1 MKIQF
6 AGEKIIMHIPENYLS
21 PSTCAVM
28 TAAMVPVRTYSVKK
42 IKTEI
47 PKAKMPLLGIGAAFS
62 FLGMMF
68 NIPLPGG
75 TTGHAVG
82 GTLIAILTG
91 SPAAGCISVSIA
103 LFLQALLFGD
113 GGILAFGA
121 NCFNM
126 AFALPFLGFYIYRF
140 LLKKTGKRTI
150 SAAVGAYVGIN
161 AAAFL
166 AAIEFGIQPLL
177 FTDAAGKALYCPYPL
192 TVSIPAMMIGHIT
205 LFGLAE
211 VVLTTVVLAFV
222 EKVTPKA
229 LDEAPD
235 KTAFQPLYILMA
247 VLIALTPL
255 GLLATGTAWGE
266 WGADEIA
273 SLVSGGTQLGYT
285 PSGMLNGFELS
296 AIFPDYSIAGL
307 PEWSGYILSAVVG
320 VALLVIVFKILSSIM
335 KDKVDFSKKA
345 A

>member
-1 MKIQF
+1 
-6 AGEKIIMHIPENYLS
+6 MHIPENYLS

-28 TAAMVPVRTYSVKK
+28 AAAMVPVWGYSIKK

-68 NIPLPGG
+68 NVPLPGG

-103 LFLQALLFGD
+103 LLIQALLFGD

-126 AFALPFLGFYIYRF
+126 AFVLPYLGFF
-140 LLKKTGKRTI
+140 LYKFLMKKTGMRKL
-150 SAAVGAYVGIN
+150 SAAIGAYVGIN
-161 AAAFL
+161 AAAFC
-166 AAIEFGIQPLL
+166 AAVEFGIQPLL
-177 FTDAAGKALYCPYPL
+177 FKDAAGNALYCPYPL
-192 TVSIPAMMIGHIT
+192 SISIPAMMIGHIT

-211 VVLTTVVLAFV
+211 IVLTVVVLTFI

-229 LDEAPD
+229 LDVVPE
-235 KTAFQPLYILMA
+235 KTSFKPLYIFIA
-247 VLIALTPL
+247 VLIILTPL

-273 SLVSGGTQLGYT
+273 SLVSGGKALGYT
-285 PSGMLNGFELS
+285 PAGMQRGFELS
-296 AIFPDYSIAGL
+296 TIFPDYSMAGL
-307 PEWSGYILSAVVG
+307 PDWIGYILSAVVG
-320 VALLVIVFKILSSIM
+320 VALVVIIFKIIASFMNDRI
-335 KDKVDFSKKA
+335 DFRKKTA
-345 A
+345 

>member
-1 MKIQF
+1 
-6 AGEKIIMHIPENYLS
+6 MHIPENYLS

-28 TAAMVPVRTYSVKK
+28 AVAMVPVWGYSIKK

-68 NIPLPGG
+68 NVPLPGG

-91 SPAAGCISVSIA
+91 SPAAGCIAVSIA
-103 LFLQALLFGD
+103 LLIQALLFGD

-126 AFALPFLGFYIYRF
+126 AFVLPYLGFF
-140 LLKKTGKRTI
+140 LYKFLMKKTGMRKL
-150 SAAVGAYVGIN
+150 SAAIGAYVGIN
-161 AAAFL
+161 AAAFC
-166 AAIEFGIQPLL
+166 AAVEFGIQPLL
-177 FTDAAGKALYCPYPL
+177 FKDAAGNALYCPYPL
-192 TVSIPAMMIGHIT
+192 SISIPAMMIGHIT

-211 VVLTTVVLAFV
+211 IVLTVVVLTFI

-229 LDEAPD
+229 LDVVPE
-235 KTAFQPLYILMA
+235 KTSFKPLYIFIA
-247 VLIALTPL
+247 VLIILTPL

-273 SLVSGGTQLGYT
+273 TLVSGGKALGYT
-285 PSGMLNGFELS
+285 PAGMQRGFELS
-296 AIFPDYSIAGL
+296 TIFPDYSMAGL
-307 PEWSGYILSAVVG
+307 PDWIGYILSAVVG
-320 VALLVIVFKILSSIM
+320 VALVVIIFKIIASFMNDRI
-335 KDKVDFSKKA
+335 DFRKKTA
-345 A
+345 

>member
-1 MKIQF
+1 
-6 AGEKIIMHIPENYLS
+6 MHIPENYLS

-28 TAAMVPVRTYSVKK
+28 TATMLPVWGYSINK
-42 IKTEI
+42 IRTEI

-68 NIPLPGG
+68 NVPLPGG

-103 LFLQALLFGD
+103 LLIQALLFGD

-126 AFALPFLGFYIYRF
+126 AFVLPYLGFFLYQL
-140 LLKKTGKRTI
+140 LLKKTGKRKL
-150 SAAVGAYVGIN
+150 SAAIGAYVGIN
-161 AAAFL
+161 AAAFC
-166 AAIEFGIQPLL
+166 AAVEFGIQPLL
-177 FTDAAGKALYCPYPL
+177 FKNVAGQALYCPYPL
-192 TVSIPAMMIGHIT
+192 SVSIPAMMVGHIT

-211 VVLTTVVLAFV
+211 IVLTVVVLAFV
-222 EKVTPKA
+222 EKVSPAA
-229 LDEAPD
+229 LDNVPE
-235 KTAFQPLYILMA
+235 KSSFKPLYILIGA
-247 VLIALTPL
+247 LIVLTPI

-266 WGADEIA
+266 WGVDEMA
-273 SLVSGGTQLGYT
+273 TLVSGGTQLGYT
-285 PSGMLNGFELS
+285 PSGMESGFEFSTL
-296 AIFPDYSIAGL
+296 FPDYSMTGM
-307 PEWSGYILSAVVG
+307 PEWTGYILSAVVG
-320 VALLVIVFKILSSIM
+320 VALLVIFFKIISSLM
-335 KDKVDFSKKA
+335 KDKVDFKKKA

>member
-1 MKIQF
+1 
-6 AGEKIIMHIPENYLS
+6 MHIPENYLS

-28 TAAMVPVRTYSVKK
+28 AVAMVPVWGYSIKK

-68 NIPLPGG
+68 NVPLPGG

-103 LFLQALLFGD
+103 LLIQALLFGD

-126 AFALPFLGFYIYRF
+126 AFVLPYLGFF
-140 LLKKTGKRTI
+140 LYKFLMKKTCMRKL
-150 SAAVGAYVGIN
+150 SAAIGAYVGIN
-161 AAAFL
+161 AAAFC
-166 AAIEFGIQPLL
+166 AAVEFGIQPLL
-177 FTDAAGKALYCPYPL
+177 FKDAAGNALYCPYPL
-192 TVSIPAMMIGHIT
+192 SISIPAMMIGHIT

-211 VVLTTVVLAFV
+211 IVLTVVVLTFI

-229 LDEAPD
+229 LDVVPE
-235 KTAFQPLYILMA
+235 KTSFKPLYIFIA
-247 VLIALTPL
+247 VLIILTPL

-273 SLVSGGTQLGYT
+273 SLVSGGKALGYT
-285 PSGMLNGFELS
+285 PAGMQRGFELS
-296 AIFPDYSIAGL
+296 TIFPDYSMAGM
-307 PEWSGYILSAVVG
+307 PDWIGYILSAVVG
-320 VALLVIVFKILSSIM
+320 VALVVIIFKIIASFMNDRI
-335 KDKVDFSKKA
+335 DFRKKTA
-345 A
+345 